1 MSIRNQQIGWSQE
14 SKLWWEVLKKF
25 NQLETT
31 ISSQF
36 GRATH
41 TPPAQIGWRNEEY
54 LLREIAKKVG
64 EITSLR
70 CSQDSCTTTTTSTT
84 TIAPLALRLLW
95 DDIANTPVPANDL
108 AAWNTFFDLPVN
120 GNPFTSVV
128 VDGNEVKL
136 IGGSN
141 INIISALFRIDHLIS
156 IIDDINC
163 IVSLEDSAFYQCNN
177 LITAILNGVSSV
189 TGDFQFS
196 DCPSLITVDLPSL
209 SSVNDY
215 CFAYSPSLTT
225 INAPFLVNAGYKCFS
240 SCTSLTSISF
250 PSLATIGDNC
260 FEYCT
265 SLTSV
270 YLPSCTNLGTTV
282 GNDGVFLGI
291 TGQTITVIV
300 PDAIFTCNVGLP
312 DGDLQYLIANNTVL
326 FPLKL
331 VGDGI
336 IGDQSNV
343 ADWNT
348 FFDLP
353 SYGTPFT
360 SVYYVSG
367 SPSIT
372 YLFGGAGIT
381 LQASLFNGLPIE
393 QILDNQSNC
402 IIAATGSKALANS
415 NLTTVDLPS
424 VATIGNQCFENCY
437 SLTYLSIPV
446 CTALGDDCGDNLV
459 FNAITGQTISL
470 IVSPYVMDCGGSHVP
485 DGDITTLIANNTV
498 EIPLVLKFSGSYPVV
513 DPTNVAQW
521 NTLFNLPT
529 LGTQFTSVTVGSS
542 VYLYGGDTIQLF
554 EIVDWKTNLVE
565 IIDANGCIITLG
577 NNCFKGCII
586 TAAYL
591 LGVTDAS
598 GGTFQNCGS
607 LTTAYLDKM
616 TSIGV
621 LGFYGCI
628 SIQTIYIPSCTD
640 LGGSCGDDDVFDSI
654 VGQIITLTVS
664 NLLAT
669 TECCCIANCSS
680 PPPLQLFSIDCDIT
694 YLQANNTVT
703 VIGV

>member
-1 MSIRNQQIGWSQE
+1 MIAQY
-14 SKLWWEVLKKF
+14 L
-25 NQLETT
+25 
-31 ISSQF
+31 QF
-36 GRATH
+36 TNKDFI
-41 TPPAQIGWRNEEY
+41 TPPASPG
-54 LLREIAKKVG
+54 
-64 EITSLR
+64 
-70 CSQDSCTTTTTSTT
+70 
-84 TIAPLALRLLW
+84 LRLLW
-95 DDIANTPVPANDL
+95 DDIGNAPVTVNDL
-108 AAWNTFFDLPVN
+108 AAWNTFFDLPAN

-136 IGGSN
+136 SGGSN
-141 INIISALFRIDHLIS
+141 INIIAALFRIDHLVS

-163 IVSLEDSAFYQCNN
+163 IVSLEDSAFVQCSN
-177 LITAILNGVSSV
+177 LITATLNGVSSV
-189 TGDFQFS
+189 TGDYQFS
-196 DCPSLITVDLPSL
+196 DCASLNSVDLSSL

-225 INAPFLVNAGYKCFS
+225 INAPLVNAGDFCFS

-250 PSLATIGDNC
+250 PALQTIGDIC

-282 GNDGVFLGI
+282 GDDGVFLGI

-326 FPLKL
+326 FPLRIM
-331 VGDGI
+331 GDGI
-336 IGDQSNV
+336 IGDPSNV
-343 ADWNT
+343 ADWNA

-372 YLFGGAGIT
+372 YLFGGSGIT
-381 LQASLFNGLPIE
+381 LKGDLFNGLPIE

-402 IIAATGSKALANS
+402 IIAAGLRALSNS

-424 VATIGNQCFENCY
+424 VATIGNQCIENCFL
-437 SLTYLSIPV
+437 LTYLSIPE
-446 CTALGDDCGDNLV
+446 CTALGNDCGDNDV
-459 FNAITGQTISL
+459 FRNMTGQTITL

-485 DGDITTLIANNTV
+485 DGDIATLIANNTV
-498 EIPLVLKFSGSYPVV
+498 YIPLVLKFSGSYPVV

-521 NTLFNLPT
+521 NTLFGFPTVLPAVP
-529 LGTQFTSVTVGSS
+529 FTSVTVGSS
-542 VYLYGGDTIQLF
+542 VYLYGGANITLN
-554 EIVDWKTNLVE
+554 EIVDWKINLVE

-577 NNCFKGCII
+577 NNSFKGCPI

-598 GGTFQNCGS
+598 AGGAFYTCFN
-607 LTTAYLDKM
+607 LVTAYLDKM
-616 TSIGV
+616 TISGQFAFQSCTSIE
-621 LGFYGCI
+621 
-628 SIQTIYIPSCTD
+628 TIYIPSCND
-640 LGGSCGDDDVFDSI
+640 LSGGCGLSGVFDYI
-654 VGQIITLTVS
+654 TGQTITLTIQNS
-664 NLLAT
+664 IYTNCGGSGLPD
-669 TECCCIANCSS
+669 AN
-680 PPPLQLFSIDCDIT
+680 IT
-694 YLQANNTVT
+694 ALQALNTVT